1 MKWVEFTWGPWCPWA
16 IGCHVHST
24 WLRTSSGSEKA
35 NGSCSASMH
44 IKAWCRLVSATNLLW
59 MYQCKVMA
67 HADIAPCSVSARLG
81 KCSPPPRCK
90 QGTGLLLWVQRNC
103 GSCPVTPDHAHNILH
118 QSFIEAVPGVVDIPG
133 THQAQK
139 NRSIPQ
145 GGPSQKKVESQSNLI
160 INPETF
166 ESSYQPDQPLTMT
179 FRGWAWIGHST
190 ISKSVWRLASFSCC
204 GQVLK
209 SYSRKN
215 SKTRLWVSLWNTK
228 ISVF

>member
-1 MKWVEFTWGPWCPWA
+1 MYLYDIRYHIMTQCRVVTIGFWTGDFFRLCLWSWGFNKCGQARSREGSSLMTTWTESNSHGA
-16 IGCHVHST
+16 HDAHGQSATAMHCHVHST

-44 IKAWCRLVSATNLLW
+44 IVSCRRRLVSAGNLLW

-90 QGTGLLLWVQRNC
+90 QGTGWLLWVQRNC

-145 GGPSQKKVESQSNLI
+145 GGPSQPRN
-160 INPETF
+160 
-166 ESSYQPDQPLTMT
+166 
-179 FRGWAWIGHST
+179 FRILLSTRSTTGQRHSEHGH
-190 ISKSVWRLASFSCC
+190 
-204 GQVLK
+204 G
-209 SYSRKN
+209 
-215 SKTRLWVSLWNTK
+215 
-228 ISVF
+228 